1 MQHTHGRVPR
11 VGLAHGGRL
20 VDERVLGPRTAVTVG
35 RHPTCTLVLP
45 EGCPVARH
53 ALLVH
58 HDGAWHLNFD
68 ERMTGRVGVDGQTIT
83 LRELVERD
91 KAVRKGQR
99 WQVRLADRHRGRIA
113 IGEFVVLFQFV
124 EPTPVLAGRNP
135 SFRPR
140 LVDRDD
146 PVFLGLVA
154 LNTVAAAVL
163 QVWIWNQVPLARVV
177 DIEHLS
183 ERLPPIV
190 HLVKPVDPTPPPPPP
205 PIEVERDLV
214 DTTKPPEPDPEP
226 GEPAGGDDALAEAE
240 AAEALELAVVEESA
254 LLRAMRDGIPIFTR
268 GEGDDRLRVAMDA
281 VRVDEHTRVASLTVK
296 QGVGVSTENATIE
309 IGRAGLGGSRLDTAQ
324 PEVEVISGEGRE
336 IVTESAR
343 TAGQLERALRALRPR
358 VQACYERVLKL
369 DGTAEGRVEL
379 YATVSDGLVESA
391 SVRSDLHD
399 LDFDACVERAIY
411 DLDVPAGADAEVM
424 YPFVLTR

>member
-11 VGLAHGGRL
+11 VGLAHQGRL

-58 HDGAWHLNFD
+58 HEGAWHLNFD
-68 ERMTGRVGVDGQTIT
+68 ERMSGRVGADGRTIT
-83 LRELVERD
+83 LRELVQQG
-91 KAVRKGQR
+91 KATRRGQR
-99 WQVRLADRHRGRIA
+99 WQVRLAERHRGRIVL
-113 IGEFVVLFQFV
+113 GEHVVLFQFV
-124 EPTPVLAGRNP
+124 EPAPVLAGSHP
-135 SFRPR
+135 SFRPT
-140 LVDRDD
+140 LIDRDD

-163 QVWIWNQVPLARVV
+163 QVWIWNQVPLTKVI
-177 DIEHLS
+177 DIETLT

-190 HLVKPVDPTPPPPPP
+190 HLVQPVDPTPPPPPP
-205 PIEVERDLV
+205 PIEVQRDLV
-214 DTTKPPEPDPEP
+214 DTTQPPEPDPEP
-226 GEPAGGDDALAEAE
+226 GEPASGDDALADAQRAE
-240 AAEALELAVVEESA
+240 DLEQAVVEDSA

-281 VRVDEHTRVASLTVK
+281 VRVDEVTAVGLVAK
-296 QGVGVSTENATIE
+296 RGVGVGTENATIGSL
-309 IGRAGLGGSRLDTAQ
+309 GRAGMGPARVDTAS
-324 PEVEVISGEGRE
+324 PELEVVSGEGRE
-336 IVTESAR
+336 IVSESPR
-343 TAGQLERALRALRPR
+343 TASQLERSFRGLKPR
-358 VQACYERVLKL
+358 VVACYERVLKL
-369 DGTAEGRVEL
+369 SDDAEGRVEL
-379 YATVSDGLVESA
+379 FATVSDGLVEHA

-399 LDFDACVERAIY
+399 LDFEACVERAIY
-411 DLDVPAGADAEVM
+411 DLDVPTGASAEVM